1 MRFTA
6 FVASLI
12 LLAPAGFSQR
22 PHFELNAATPEGQ
35 MLQQAAQE
43 ADEAKKI
50 ELFDAFLAKYPDHAG
65 VVWAW
70 GQVQPLYLK
79 AGNFDKVMQ
88 GAEAVL
94 AKDPMNALAAYN
106 ALQAA
111 EKKQDP
117 EGIKTWSA
125 RTVEAAQKLIASKKP
140 EEEDE
145 AETWAKEVDFAKQVI
160 TRCEYSLYAG
170 ALAATDPKVTIDLA
184 KTLEE
189 RHPES
194 QYIPQVAGRY
204 FLALQQSG
212 DKAAAVRVAER
223 ALIKDQTNEEM
234 MLVAADHYLQG
245 GKEYDKVIS
254 YSEMLVKTLE
264 ARTAAPEGVDAA
276 AWEGRKKT
284 LLGVGYWMQ
293 GMAYSQQ
300 GKWADTDKSFRASL
314 PYIGSNNDLVAPA
327 YFFLGVA
334 NYNLSKSNPKLRAE
348 AKRFSEL
355 CVKIKGPYQQRA
367 VQNLNAINLGK

>member
-1 MRFTA
+1 
-6 FVASLI
+6 
-12 LLAPAGFSQR
+12 
-22 PHFELNAATPEGQ
+22 
-35 MLQQAAQE
+35 
-43 ADEAKKI
+43 
-50 ELFDAFLAKYPDHAG
+50 
-65 VVWAW
+65 
-70 GQVQPLYLK
+70 
-79 AGNFDKVMQ
+79 
-88 GAEAVL
+88 
-94 AKDPMNALAAYN
+94 
-106 ALQAA
+106 
-111 EKKQDP
+111 
-117 EGIKTWSA
+117 
-125 RTVEAAQKLIASKKP
+125 
-140 EEEDE
+140 
-145 AETWAKEVDFAKQVI
+145 
-160 TRCEYSLYAG
+160 
-170 ALAATDPKVTIDLA
+170 
-184 KTLEE
+184 
-189 RHPES
+189 
-194 QYIPQVAGRY
+194 
-204 FLALQQSG
+204 
-212 DKAAAVRVAER
+212 
-223 ALIKDQTNEEM
+223 